1 MITKEALGEAYAGN
15 LRLIKLQTE
24 GLSNADSLVQTP
36 YNINSLNWV
45 VGHIAVNRDNIL
57 RLLGSEPMLS
67 EAETARYKRESDPI
81 KSDGEDVIALE
92 RLLEI
97 LERGGEKI
105 TEELAALDK
114 AELDREIMVGERKVT
129 LGARLYFYYFH
140 DTYPTGQTDLLRQVA
155 GANDKII

>member
-81 KSDGEDVIALE
+81 KTDGEDVIPLE

-105 TEELAALDK
+105 TEELAAMDE

-140 DTYPTGQTDLLRQVA
+140 DTYHTGQIDLLRQVA

>member
-81 KSDGEDVIALE
+81 KTDGEDVIPLE

-105 TEELAALDK
+105 TEELAAMDE

-140 DTYPTGQTDLLRQVA
+140 DTYHTGQTDLLRQVA

>member
-105 TEELAALDK
+105 TEELAAMDE

-140 DTYPTGQTDLLRQVA
+140 DTYHTGQIDLLRQVA

>member
-140 DTYPTGQTDLLRQVA
+140 DTYHTGQIDLLRQVA